1 MPTTDME
8 FDGEA
13 IAGGIVRW
21 AAMESPSYDLTGAS
35 LIKASIVGANLEQAL
50 SFGPTLGYRSPCDC
64 LDIQAAASWSVD
76 RDLPD
81 VGLQLRIR

>member
-35 LIKASIVGANLEQAL
+35 LIKASITGANLEQAL
-50 SFGPTLGYRSPCDC
+50 FVNAGTDFCGAEISD
-64 LDIQAAASWSVD
+64 
-76 RDLPD
+76 DLP
-81 VGLQLRIR
+81 GKYKK

>member
-21 AAMESPSYDLTGAS
+21 AAMESSSCDLTGAS
-35 LIKASIVGANLEQAL
+35 LIKASIAGANLEQAL
-50 SFGPTLGYRSPCDC
+50 FVNEGTDFCGAEISDY
-64 LDIQAAASWSVD
+64 
-76 RDLPD
+76 LP
-81 VGLQLRIR
+81 GKYKK

>member
-21 AAMESPSYDLTGAS
+21 AAMESSSYDLIGAS
-35 LIKASIVGANLEQAL
+35 PIKASITGANLEQAL
-50 SFGPTLGYRSPCDC
+50 FVSAGTDFCGAEIPD
-64 LDIQAAASWSVD
+64 
-76 RDLPD
+76 DLP
-81 VGLQLRIR
+81 GKYKK

>member
-35 LIKASIVGANLEQAL
+35 LIKASIAGANLEQAL
-50 SFGPTLGYRSPCDC
+50 FVNAGTDFCGAKISD
-64 LDIQAAASWSVD
+64 
-76 RDLPD
+76 DLP
-81 VGLQLRIR
+81 GKYKK